1 MKNTLWK
8 KLVGFSLALIVTF
21 QVFGLDQW
29 IAGTI
34 PATQAAFYNTG
45 FINLLDGTKTVNSE
59 ATTIDNVFPVAVSGG
74 NIRTYSPS
82 YSGYNRSHDVRGVSS
97 LTGPITV
104 NLNLP
109 AGQYDIDLN
118 VRYGR
123 ESGGEANENLTI
135 TAGST
140 NFNVPDQ
147 GDYNNFDIYHF
158 SGFNITSPATS
169 IQIAGT
175 GEGEVDFG
183 GLRIVGQSSQVNSN
197 PVLSACNLTST
208 GTLTNQPSNFTVST
222 TGGSAPFTYAFD
234 FNDDGAFDAV
244 NATNTA
250 QFTFTT
256 AATYLVRARVTDT
269 AGGFVNCTTTVVISN
284 SGIPTTT
291 PTASPTAS
299 VSPTATST
307 PTATPTA
314 SATPTSSTGNRAPV
328 CMGITASNTMTQE
341 GVVITFQAQATD
353 PDLGDVLQY
362 SFNFGDGQ
370 SRALSPQRQA
380 AHDYV
385 APGVYMVSAQVRDS
399 AGLTATCSPT
409 TVTVIR
415 MGGTSTPTASA
426 SPTTSATPTATAT
439 STPTASASP
448 TATATPTSTASTPPT
463 ATSTPTTP
471 PTAGPNLAPTC
482 TLTTDNTSPYTG
494 IIVTFTIQ
502 ANDPEGQALTYAV
515 DFGDGSGYISTG
527 PVSSRSYTTTG
538 NRTIRARVSD
548 GVNLSNCNTVQLTV
562 RSNNSAPTCTMSIN
576 PVNPSTNDTVTF
588 TINATDPNG
597 DALVYSYIF
606 GDGNNQDS
614 TSSTTTHR
622 YAVASTYSIR
632 GSVRDPGGLVGQCV
646 ATGTTN
652 PSITVVVQV
661 PSTPNPS
668 NRAPACTFVLNSTTS
683 TTAADVLFTV
693 TASDPD
699 GDSLNYVYN
708 FGDGNTRTLT
718 SSTTSYRYTAAGSF
732 IATVSVNDG
741 RGMSTNCTNT
751 NTGAVTPPGSTS
763 PTNIT
768 VVITTPGTGNRAP
781 VCTFVVSTI
790 TGTNS
795 TDIIFTATASDPDND
810 PITYT
815 YNFGDGNSR
824 DLATNTTTY
833 RYPANGTFSA
843 SVSVRDNR
851 GLSTAC
857 TNTNGGIT
865 TPNPSNPTV
874 TTITISITP
883 GSPAN
888 QAPLC
893 QNLNINPGT
902 TLTAN
907 TEMTLTITASDPENS
922 PLSYTVRFNDGT
934 ADSNG
939 TTNVIRHTYTTP
951 GTYPLRASIS
961 DGSRS
966 TNCGEV
972 TFTVNAAVPSTT
984 PPSTSTPTNRAP
996 VCTAIRVPTTAVA
1009 GAPVAI
1015 AIDATDPDNQALT
1028 YLVNFGDNTNQTSG
1042 ISPVYHTYSGSGSYS
1057 ISAQVRDTANV
1068 TVNCPSSV
1076 SLAVSPVPNT
1086 APVCTTTEIS
1096 ANPVTANTAVGFR
1109 AVGSDSDNDALTYTF
1124 FFGDGE
1130 SSSNSTGI
1138 ISHSYRNNGVYISQI
1153 QINDGRGGITNCANT
1168 EIRVQAPNTSGQ
1180 VCRALRLVTEARA
1193 GQEFTVEF
1201 VPEHPENGP
1210 FWGAINFNN
1219 GYTSQGFNTPQRT
1232 GYYSAYGTYRIT
1244 SALQDRFGNRTDCP
1258 DLFVTVR

>member
-1 MKNTLWK
+1 MKNNLWK

-21 QVFGLDQW
+21 PVLGLDQW
-29 IAGTI
+29 VAGSI

-45 FINLLDGTKTVNSE
+45 FINLLDGTKTINSE
-59 ATTIDNVFPVAVSGG
+59 ATTIDNLFPVAVSGG
-74 NIRTYSPS
+74 NIRTYAPS
-82 YSGYNRSHDVRGVSS
+82 YSGYNRSNDVRGVSS
-97 LTGPITV
+97 LTGPISLT
-104 NLNLP
+104 LNLP

-123 ESGGEANENLTI
+123 ESGAEANENLTI

-158 SGFNITSPATS
+158 SGFNVTSAATS

-183 GLRIVGQSSQVNSN
+183 GLRIVGESSQVNSN
-197 PVLSACNLTST
+197 PVLSACTMTST
-208 GTLTNQPSNFTVST
+208 GTLINQPSNFTVTT

-244 NATNTA
+244 NSSNTA

-256 AATYLVRARVTDT
+256 AASYLIRARVTDT
-269 AGGFVNCTTTVVISN
+269 AGGFVNCTTLVTVTA
-284 SGIPTTT
+284 SGTPAPTSTPTTSS
-291 PTASPTAS
+291 SPTAT
-299 VSPTATST
+299 PTST
-307 PTATPTA
+307 PTASTSPTA
-314 SATPTSSTGNRAPV
+314 STTPTSTPSNRAPV
-328 CMGITASNTMTQE
+328 CSGITVSNSMPQE

-353 PDLGDVLQY
+353 PDTGDILQY

-370 SRALSPQRQA
+370 NRAFSPQRQA
-380 AHDYV
+380 AHDYI
-385 APGVYMVSAQVRDS
+385 APGNYTVNAQVRDNS
-399 AGLTATCSPT
+399 GLTANCAPT
-409 TVTVIR
+409 TVNVTR
-415 MGGTSTPTASA
+415 FGGTSTPTS
-426 SPTTSATPTATAT
+426 TPTASTSPTASAT
-439 STPTASASP
+439 STPTASTSP
-448 TATATPTSTASTPPT
+448 TASTTPTNTPTSPT
-463 ATSTPTTP
+463 ATSTPTSM

-482 TLTTDNTSPYTG
+482 TLTSDNTSPYTG

-502 ANDPEGQALTYAV
+502 ANDPESQALTYAV
-515 DFGDGSGYISTG
+515 DFGDGNGYISTG
-527 PVSSRSYTTTG
+527 PISSRSYTTTG

-548 GVNLSNCNTVQLTV
+548 GVNLSNCNNIELTV
-562 RSNNSAPTCTMSIN
+562 RSNNSAPTCTMSISPTN
-576 PVNPSTNDTVTF
+576 PTTNDTVTF

-614 TSSTTTHR
+614 TSSSTTHR

-646 ATGTTN
+646 ATGTIN
-652 PSITVVVQV
+652 PTITIVVQV
-661 PSTPNPS
+661 PSTPNPG
-668 NRAPACTFVLNSTTS
+668 NRAPACTFALN
-683 TTAADVLFTV
+683 TTAGTTTGDVIFTV

-699 GDSLNYVYN
+699 GDTLNYVYN
-708 FGDGNTRTLT
+708 FGDGNSRTLT
-718 SSTTSYRYTAAGSF
+718 SNTTSYRYTAIGSF
-732 IATVSVNDG
+732 VATVSVNDG

-751 NTGAVTPPGSTS
+751 NTGAVIPPGGTT

-768 VVITTPGTGNRAP
+768 VVITTPSTGNRAP

-790 TGTNS
+790 TGTNA
-795 TDIIFTATASDPDND
+795 TDIVFTATASDPDND

-824 DLATNTTTY
+824 DLSTNTTTY

-843 SVSVRDNR
+843 SVTARDNR

-857 TNTNGGIT
+857 TNTNGGVT
-865 TPNPSNPTV
+865 TPNPSNPSV

-883 GSPAN
+883 GSPTN

-922 PLSYTVRFNDGT
+922 PLSYTARFNDGT
-934 ADSNG
+934 ADSTG
-939 TTNVIRHTYTTP
+939 TANVIRHTYTTP
-951 GTYPLRASIS
+951 GTYPLRVSIS

-972 TFTVNAAVPSTT
+972 TFTINAAVPPTT
-984 PPSTSTPTNRAP
+984 PPSTSNPTNRAP
-996 VCTAIRVPTTAVA
+996 VCTAIRVPTTATV

-1015 AIDATDPDNQALT
+1015 AIDATDADNQALT
-1028 YLVNFGDNTNQTSG
+1028 YLVNFGDSTNQTSG
-1042 ISPVYHTYSGSGSYS
+1042 ISPVYHTYSGSGTYS

-1068 TVNCPSSV
+1068 TVNCPTSV
-1076 SLAVSPVPNT
+1076 SLAVNPIPNT
-1086 APVCTTTEIS
+1086 APVCSSTEIS
-1096 ANPVTANTAVGFR
+1096 PNPVTANTAVTFR
-1109 AVGSDSDNDALTYTF
+1109 ATGRDSDNDALTYTF

-1138 ISHSYRNNGVYISQI
+1138 LSHSYRNNGVYISQI

-1168 EIRVQAPNTSGQ
+1168 EIRVQALNTSGQ
-1180 VCRALRLVTEARA
+1180 VCRALRLVTTDVRA
-1193 GQEFTVEF
+1193 AQDFTVEF

-1232 GYYSAYGTYRIT
+1232 GYYSAPGTYRID

-1258 DLFVTVR
+1258 SLFVTVR